1 MDAKLGR
8 TVRLAAVACLRWGY
22 QKISR
27 SARLR
32 WQLAQWLAIIQ
43 TWDAPEQL
51 VQFQRFAVAP
61 DIIAPAGQT
70 IAEHRTDLFRG
81 DISAALGKGVV
92 INRELDDMVGRVV
105 LVGSEY
111 ETARSHR
118 LKIGAGALN
127 AVDIRDFETN
137 EMTVA
142 NPLAVISFKNC
153 RIRSLVLFAECR
165 NVSIEDCMIG
175 LLHIERGPTGPASP
189 REISIGVLNVTRS
202 FIRGLRLRTTESLQ
216 GNVRIVRTVFDRHP
230 QTDRSD
236 GERAGLE
243 EPYPQDYRNARIN
256 LQARGNQQAA
266 GVFHAIEQSLERRSY
281 PVGISRFL
289 SWGYEVMADF
299 GNSIARPIAWFFG
312 LTVTGMGVEYAT
324 NDAVPEQVVAAT
336 NGWRGALAS
345 PGPAWRL
352 MRSAVLELRYVRD
365 PLAFLSPRGLV
376 ASGSVWISSFLVWQ
390 SLLSLTALA
399 LLIIAVRR
407 RFKLS

>member
-1 MDAKLGR
+1 MA
-8 TVRLAAVACLRWGY
+8 
-22 QKISR
+22 
-27 SARLR
+27 
-32 WQLAQWLAIIQ
+32 
-43 TWDAPEQL
+43 
-51 VQFQRFAVAP
+51 
-61 DIIAPAGQT
+61 
-70 IAEHRTDLFRG
+70 
-81 DISAALGKGVV
+81 
-92 INRELDDMVGRVV
+92 GRVV

-111 ETARSHR
+111 ETARAHR
-118 LKIGAGALN
+118 LRIGSGALN
-127 AVDIRDFETN
+127 AVDIRDFEIN
-137 EMTVA
+137 EMVVA

-153 RIRSLVLFAECR
+153 RIRSLILYAECQ

-189 REISIGVLNVTRS
+189 REISIGVLNVTGS
-202 FIRGLRLRTTESLQ
+202 FIRGLRLRTTDSLQ

-230 QTDRSD
+230 QTDRSG
-236 GERAGLE
+236 GELASLE

-289 SWGYEVMADF
+289 SWCYEVMADF

-312 LTVTGMGVEYAT
+312 LTVTGMGVVCAT

-365 PLAFLSPRGLV
+365 PLAFLSPRGIV
-376 ASGSVWISSFLVWQ
+376 ASGSVWVSSFLVWQ